1 MQKRFPSGGLALACL
16 LLISG
21 CVGVDEFERKVSES
35 TGLRKEL
42 ESAQARINAQKKT
55 IEDLRKKGQSRRLE
69 GEELS
74 QSLSMSRRHGQ
85 QLEAST
91 ADLRA
96 QTAAQSEEN
105 KELQAKAARLETALD
120 QSRQKSDEMEKSI
133 VGLRKRVAKFEDKL
147 RLQIQLERD
156 LVAQLSSEVGNNL
169 VKVQRTGDQVML
181 SLESST
187 LFSSG
192 SATLRARGK
201 SLLKKIA
208 GNLRRHT
215 NREVQV
221 QGHTDNVPIS
231 GRLADRWESNWELS
245 AARATRVARYLV
257 EVGNV
262 DPRRISAAGLGE
274 FRPIA
279 DNKTKDGKRKNRRIN
294 IVLFFPSS

>member
-1 MQKRFPSGGLALACL
+1 MQKRFPSAGFALACL
-16 LLISG
+16 LLVSG

-42 ESAQARINAQKKT
+42 ESAQARINAQQKT
-55 IEDLRKKGQSRRLE
+55 IEDLRNKGQSRRLE

-74 QSLSMSRRHGQ
+74 QSLSMSRRHSQ

-96 QTAAQSEEN
+96 QTAAQNQEI
-105 KELQAKAARLETALD
+105 KEVRAKSARLESALN
-120 QSRQKSDEMEKSI
+120 QSRQRSDQSEKNI
-133 VGLRKRVAKFEDKL
+133 VDLRKRLAKFEDKL
-147 RLQIQLERD
+147 RLQVQLERD
-156 LVAQLSSEVGNNL
+156 LVAQFSSEVGKKL
-169 VKVQRTGDQVML
+169 IKVQRTGDRVML

-192 SATLRARGK
+192 SATLRSRGK
-201 SLLKKIA
+201 TLLKKIA

-215 NREVQV
+215 NREIQV

-231 GRLADRWESNWELS
+231 GRLAERWESNWELS

-262 DPRRISAAGLGE
+262 DPRRVSAAGLGE

-279 DNKTKDGKRKNRRIN
+279 DNKTKVGKRKNRRIN